1 MNEWME
7 KAFFVVVVVV
17 ETGLSTKK
25 ITTATLFGLVGW
37 LSNQS
42 INQLFCFEKRTKKN
56 IIINISRSLQ
66 KLERRIVTNF
76 DNNKTN

>member
-42 INQLFCFEKRTKKN
+42 INQLFCFVEKRERKN
-56 IIINISRSLQ
+56 ISLSISVEACR
-66 KLERRIVTNF
+66 N
-76 DNNKTN
+76 